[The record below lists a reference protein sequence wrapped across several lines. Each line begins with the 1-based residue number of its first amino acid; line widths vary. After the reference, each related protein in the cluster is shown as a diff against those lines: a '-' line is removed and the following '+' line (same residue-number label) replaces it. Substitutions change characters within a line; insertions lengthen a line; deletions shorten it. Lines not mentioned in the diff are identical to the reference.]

1 MRKIRRLS
9 HLKKEERRLREHRAE
24 LERNIRS
31 DWMLI
36 RKTLEPAGLAKEA
49 LHSAS
54 NWVGKQLLAGL
65 TTRHKT
71 EKSKL

>member
-1 MRKIRRLS
+1 MRKIKRLS
-9 HLKKEERRLREHRAE
+9 HLKREERRLRGHRAE

-54 NWVGKQLLAGL
+54 YWVGKQVLAGL
-65 TTRHKT
+65 ITRHKP
-71 EKSKL
+71 EKSKS

>member
-1 MRKIRRLS
+1 MRKIKRLS
-9 HLKKEERRLREHRAE
+9 HLKREERRLREHRAE
-24 LERNIRS
+24 LEQNIRS

-36 RKTLEPAGLAKEA
+36 RATLEPAGLAREA
-49 LHSAS
+49 LRSAS
-54 NWVGKQLLAGL
+54 NWVGKQFLAKV

>member
-1 MRKIRRLS
+1 MRTIKRLS
-9 HLKKEERRLREHRAE
+9 HLRKEERRLRERRAE

-54 NWVGKQLLAGL
+54 AWVGKQLIAGL
-65 TTRHKT
+65 TSRSKT
-71 EKSKL
+71 EKSKI

>member
-1 MRKIRRLS
+1 MRKIKRLS
-9 HLKKEERRLREHRAE
+9 HLKREERRLRERRAE

-54 NWVGKQLLAGL
+54 NWVGRQLLAGL
-65 TTRHKT
+65 TTKNKT
-71 EKSKL
+71 EKSRI

>member
-1 MRKIRRLS
+1 MRTIKRLN
-9 HLKKEERRLREHRAE
+9 HLKKEKRRLRERRAE

-54 NWVGKQLLAGL
+54 NWVGKQLITGL
-65 TTRHKT
+65 TTRHKP
-71 EKSKL
+71 EKNKV

>member
-1 MRKIRRLS
+1 MRTIKRLS
-9 HLKKEERRLREHRAE
+9 HLRKEQRRLRERRAE

-36 RKTLEPAGLAKEA
+36 RRTLEPAGLAREA

-54 NWVGKQLLAGL
+54 AWVGKQLLTGL
-65 TTRHKT
+65 TTRHRA
-71 EKSKL
+71 EKSKV

>member
-1 MRKIRRLS
+1 MRKIKRLN
-9 HLKKEERRLREHRAE
+9 HLKREKRRLRERRAE

-49 LHSAS
+49 LHSAG
-54 NWVGKQLLAGL
+54 NWVGRQLLAGL
-65 TTRHKT
+65 ITPHKT
-71 EKSKL
+71 EKNKI

>member
-1 MRKIRRLS
+1 MRKIKRIS
-9 HLKKEERRLREHRAE
+9 HLRKEERRLRERRAE

-36 RKTLEPAGLAKEA
+36 RKTLEPGGLAKEA

-54 NWVGKQLLAGL
+54 NWVGRQLVAGL
-65 TTRHKT
+65 TSRHST

>member
-1 MRKIRRLS
+1 MRKIKRLS
-9 HLKKEERRLREHRAE
+9 HLKKEKRRLHERQAE

-49 LHSAS
+49 LRSAGE
-54 NWVGKQLLAGL
+54 WVGRQVIAGL
-65 TTRHKT
+65 TSRQKT
-71 EKSKL
+71 EKSKI

>member
-1 MRKIRRLS
+1 MRTIKRLS
-9 HLKKEERRLREHRAE
+9 HLRKERRRLRERRAE

-36 RKTLEPAGLAKEA
+36 RKTLEPAGLAKDA

-54 NWVGKQLLAGL
+54 AWVGKQLFTGL
-65 TTRHKT
+65 TTSHRNM
-71 EKSKL
+71 